1 MPLSH
6 GSPSSFD
13 SDDCDNSDRSSPNL
27 QCQIN
32 SNDGSEVN
40 QNLQPSCIPSFEVS
54 RGKDRMRIKELE
66 SEIRVLQV
74 YVLYVYVMCICY
86 IKNHPYVLVL

>member
-1 MPLSH
+1 MPLSR

-13 SDDCDNSDRSSPNL
+13 SEDGDNSDRSSPNL
-27 QCQIN
+27 RCQID
-32 SNDGSEVN
+32 SDDGSEVN

-54 RGKDRMRIKELE
+54 RGKDRMRIKERE

-74 YVLYVYVMCICY
+74 FFNLNGLKTSLPY
-86 IKNHPYVLVL
+86 IVAYRK